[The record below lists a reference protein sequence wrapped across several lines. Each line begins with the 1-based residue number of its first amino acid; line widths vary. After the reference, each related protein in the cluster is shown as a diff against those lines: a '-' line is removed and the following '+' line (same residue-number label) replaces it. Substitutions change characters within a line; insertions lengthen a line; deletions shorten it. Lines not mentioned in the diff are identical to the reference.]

1 MDLAKIK
8 VKYFFGFQNKYFLII
23 LIQAK
28 QEEDHQSYLED
39 HPELRVAIEL
49 FFESM
54 CTEEFKKSQTS
65 KVQNMFQFFTNPD
78 LEDVVD
84 DKLKCAK

>member
-8 VKYFFGFQNKYFLII
+8 VKYFLGFKTNILITF
-23 LIQAK
+23 IQAK

>member
-8 VKYFFGFQNKYFLII
+8 VKYFFGFKTNILITF
-23 LIQAK
+23 IQAK

>member
-8 VKYFFGFQNKYFLII
+8 VIYFLGFKTNI
-23 LIQAK
+23 LITFIQAK

-54 CTEEFKKSQTS
+54 CTDEFKKSQTS